1 MIFETHGHY
10 DDEQFD
16 TDREQLLEE
25 FQRQDIRYVMNIG
38 ANIATSKAS
47 VELAHQY
54 DFIYAAIGT
63 HPDDAP
69 ELSDAAIEM
78 YRQMAADEKVK
89 AIGEIGLDYFHE
101 DVPKE
106 VQIHWFRKQLELAE
120 ELKLPV
126 VIHSRDAAKD
136 TMDIMK
142 EMQGRLCGGV
152 IHCFSY
158 STEIA
163 REYIKMGYYIGV
175 GGVVTFNNGRKLK
188 EVVEA
193 IPLTSIVLETDSP
206 YLSPVPFRGKR
217 NSALNIPYVAKEIAA
232 LKKVTEEEVYDV
244 TFRNSLKL
252 YRMEENMQAEA

>member
-78 YRQMAADEKVK
+78 YRQMATDEKVK

-126 VIHSRDAAKD
+126 VIHSRDAAQD
-136 TMDIMK
+136 TLDIIK
-142 EMQGRLCGGV
+142 EEHGEQIGGV

-158 STEIA
+158 GKEMAQI
-163 REYIKMGYYIGV
+163 YLDMGFYLGI
-175 GGVVTFNNGRKLK
+175 GGVVTFKNGKKLK
-188 EVVEA
+188 EVVKCTPIER
-193 IPLTSIVLETDSP
+193 IVLETDAP
-206 YLSPVPFRGKR
+206 YLTPEPNRGKR
-217 NSALNIPYVAKEIAA
+217 NASHYLKYVAQEIAQ
-232 LKKVTEEEVYDV
+232 LKGMTVKEVIDV
-244 TFRNSLKL
+244 TTKNAKEM
-252 YRMEENMQAEA
+252 YRI

>member
-78 YRQMAADEKVK
+78 YRQMATDEKVK

-101 DVPKE
+101 NVPKE

-188 EVVEA
+188 EVVEYM
-193 IPLTSIVLETDSP
+193 PLDRLLLETDCP
-206 YLSPVPFRGKR
+206 YMAPTPHRGER
-217 NSALNIPYVAKEIAA
+217 NSSLNLPYVVENIAA
-232 LKKVTEEEVYDV
+232 IKGVTGEEVEQI
-244 TFRNSLKL
+244 TWENANRF
-252 YRMEENMQAEA
+252 YRIREQ

>member
-1 MIFETHGHY
+1 M
-10 DDEQFD
+10 
-16 TDREQLLEE
+16 
-25 FQRQDIRYVMNIG
+25 
-38 ANIATSKAS
+38 
-47 VELAHQY
+47 
-54 DFIYAAIGT
+54 
-63 HPDDAP
+63 
-69 ELSDAAIEM
+69 
-78 YRQMAADEKVK
+78 
-89 AIGEIGLDYFHE
+89 
-101 DVPKE
+101 
-106 VQIHWFRKQLELAE
+106 QIHWFRKQLELAE

-142 EMQGRLCGGV
+142 EMLGRLCGGV

-232 LKKVTEEEVYDV
+232 LKGVTEEEVYDV
-244 TFRNSLKL
+244 TFKNSLKL

>member
-1 MIFETHGHY
+1 M
-10 DDEQFD
+10 
-16 TDREQLLEE
+16 
-25 FQRQDIRYVMNIG
+25 
-38 ANIATSKAS
+38 AT
-47 VELAHQY
+47 
-54 DFIYAAIGT
+54 
-63 HPDDAP
+63 
-69 ELSDAAIEM
+69 
-78 YRQMAADEKVK
+78 DEKVK

-163 REYIKMGYYIGV
+163 REYIKMGYYI
-175 GGVVTFNNGRKLK
+175 
-188 EVVEA
+188 VVEA

-232 LKKVTEEEVYDV
+232 LKGVTEEEVYDV
-244 TFRNSLKL
+244 TFKNSLKL
-252 YRMEENMQAEA
+252 YRMEQNMQAEA

>member
-1 MIFETHGHY
+1 MKMIFETHGHY

-78 YRQMAADEKVK
+78 YRQMATDEKVK
-89 AIGEIGLDYFHE
+89 AIGEVGLDYFHE

-163 REYIKMGYYIGV
+163 REYIKMGFNIGV
-175 GGVVTFNNGRKLK
+175 GGVVTFKNSRKLQ
-188 EVVEA
+188 EVVED
-193 IPLTSIVLETDSP
+193 IPLEKIVLETDSP
-206 YLSPVPFRGKR
+206 YMAPVPFRGTR
-217 NSALNIPYVAKEIAA
+217 NSALNIPYIAEKIAEIKGVPVQKVYDQTYANA
-232 LKKVTEEEVYDV
+232 LKMYK
-244 TFRNSLKL
+244 
-252 YRMEENMQAEA
+252 M

>member
-78 YRQMAADEKVK
+78 YRQMAVDEKVK
-89 AIGEIGLDYFHE
+89 AIGEIGCRNSDGNGLAGA
-101 DVPKE
+101 
-106 VQIHWFRKQLELAE
+106 VQL
-120 ELKLPV
+120 
-126 VIHSRDAAKD
+126 
-136 TMDIMK
+136 
-142 EMQGRLCGGV
+142 
-152 IHCFSY
+152 
-158 STEIA
+158 
-163 REYIKMGYYIGV
+163 REYG
-175 GGVVTFNNGRKLK
+175 
-188 EVVEA
+188 
-193 IPLTSIVLETDSP
+193 
-206 YLSPVPFRGKR
+206 
-217 NSALNIPYVAKEIAA
+217 
-232 LKKVTEEEVYDV
+232 
-244 TFRNSLKL
+244 
-252 YRMEENMQAEA
+252 

>member
-16 TDREQLLEE
+16 TDRERLLEE

-38 ANIATSKAS
+38 ANIVTSKAS
-47 VELAHQY
+47 VELAHRY

-158 STEIA
+158 STEIE

-206 YLSPVPFRGKR
+206 YLTPVPHRGKR
-217 NSALNIPYVAKEIAA
+217 NDSGYLTHVVDEIAA
-232 LKKVTEEEVYDV
+232 LKSCDREKIIRITRE
-244 TFRNSLKL
+244 NAHKL
-252 YRMEENMQAEA
+252 YRIGQ

>member
-78 YRQMAADEKVK
+78 YRQMATDEKVK

-126 VIHSRDAAKD
+126 VIHSRDAAQD
-136 TMDIMK
+136 TLDIIK
-142 EMQGRLCGGV
+142 EEHGEQIGGV

-158 STEIA
+158 GKEMAQI
-163 REYIKMGYYIGV
+163 YLDMGFYLGI
-175 GGVVTFNNGRKLK
+175 GGVVTFKNGKKLK
-188 EVVEA
+188 EVVKCTPIER
-193 IPLTSIVLETDSP
+193 IVLETDAP
-206 YLSPVPFRGKR
+206 YLTPEPNRGKR
-217 NSALNIPYVAKEIAA
+217 NASHYLKYVAQEIAQ
-232 LKKVTEEEVYDV
+232 LKGMTIKEVIDV
-244 TFRNSLKL
+244 TTKNAKEM
-252 YRMEENMQAEA
+252 YRI

>member
-16 TDREQLLEE
+16 TDRERLLEE

-38 ANIATSKAS
+38 ANIVTSKAS
-47 VELAHQY
+47 VELAHRY
-54 DFIYAAIGT
+54 DFIY
-63 HPDDAP
+63 
-69 ELSDAAIEM
+69 
-78 YRQMAADEKVK
+78 
-89 AIGEIGLDYFHE
+89 GEIGLDYFHE

-163 REYIKMGYYIGV
+163 KEYIKMGYYIGV

-232 LKKVTEEEVYDV
+232 LKGITEEEVYDV

-252 YRMEENMQAEA
+252 YRMEENMQAEV

>member
-78 YRQMAADEKVK
+78 YRQ
-89 AIGEIGLDYFHE
+89 
-101 DVPKE
+101 
-106 VQIHWFRKQLELAE
+106 LELAE
-120 ELKLPV
+120 ELKIPV

-232 LKKVTEEEVYDV
+232 LKGVTEEEVYDV
-244 TFRNSLKL
+244 TFKNSLKL

>member
-1 MIFETHGHY
+1 MKMIFETHGHY

-16 TDREQLLEE
+16 TDRERLLEE

-38 ANIATSKAS
+38 ANIVTSKAS
-47 VELAHQY
+47 VELAHRY

-163 REYIKMGYYIGV
+163 REYIKMGFNIGV
-175 GGVVTFNNGRKLK
+175 GGVVTFKNSRKLQ
-188 EVVEA
+188 EVVED
-193 IPLTSIVLETDSP
+193 IPLEKIVLETDSP
-206 YLSPVPFRGKR
+206 YMAPVPFRGTR
-217 NSALNIPYVAKEIAA
+217 NSALNIPYIAEKIAEIKGVPVQKVYDQTYANA
-232 LKKVTEEEVYDV
+232 LKMYK
-244 TFRNSLKL
+244 
-252 YRMEENMQAEA
+252 M